1 MELQGELNNESWSDY
16 TQRFVDDFNA
26 DQAPDITLQGHEM
39 VGGLGELLRFLHQ
52 QTENPE
58 ALWSGDKSISSRD

>member
-1 MELQGELNNESWSDY
+1 MSPATGAVFLLAGAAMALMLLAAILDKPYRSWARWVS
-16 TQRFVDDFNA
+16 
-26 DQAPDITLQGHEM
+26 
-39 VGGLGELLRFLHQ
+39 GLGELLRFLHQ